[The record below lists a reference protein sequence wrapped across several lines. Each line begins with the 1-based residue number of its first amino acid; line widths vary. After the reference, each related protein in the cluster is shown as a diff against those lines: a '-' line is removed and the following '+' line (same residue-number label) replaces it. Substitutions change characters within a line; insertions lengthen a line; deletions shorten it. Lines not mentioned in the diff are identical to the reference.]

1 MVGLIF
7 AIPYGAHG
15 EAVIIAILNL
25 AAIAWYWYN
34 SVRSVEV
41 TMDGGLRF
49 WIGNYEMDIPF
60 DKVVEMRR
68 ITNECSI
75 IDPTL
80 LLYRGFLTNPG
91 DGVIIATS
99 VATPPFF
106 MWPRSAGKP
115 ERTLGPLALP
125 RLKIIFSPAG
135 GSLNFIKEVEN
146 EMRSRHEDDMNDPIR
161 HGGQGGIQPPSFDT
175 SHQPS
180 RRVGSMGSNNDYFD
194 V

>member
-1 MVGLIF
+1 
-7 AIPYGAHG
+7 
-15 EAVIIAILNL
+15 VIIAILNL
-25 AAIAWYWYN
+25 VAIAWYWYN

-68 ITNECSI
+68 VTSQCSI
-75 IDPTL
+75 FDPTL

-91 DGVIIATS
+91 DGVVIVTS

-115 ERTLGPLALP
+115 ERTMGPLALP
-125 RLKIIFSPAG
+125 RLRIIFSPAG

-146 EMRSRHEDDMNDPIR
+146 EMRSKQEDDD
-161 HGGQGGIQPPSFDT
+161 GGGMRQGGIQPPSFD
-175 SHQPS
+175 SNPS
-180 RRVGSMGSNNDYFD
+180 RRVSSMTPSNDYFD

>member
-1 MVGLIF
+1 M
-7 AIPYGAHG
+7 PYGAHG

-25 AAIAWYWYN
+25 FAIAMFWYN

-60 DKVVEMRR
+60 DKIVEMRR
-68 ITNECSI
+68 VTSECSVL
-75 IDPTL
+75 DPSL

-91 DGVIIATS
+91 DGVVIVTS

-115 ERTLGPLALP
+115 ERKIGPLALP
-125 RLKIIFSPAG
+125 RLRIIFSPAG
-135 GSLNFIKEVEN
+135 GSLNFIKEVES
-146 EMRSRHEDDMNDPIR
+146 EMRSKHEED
-161 HGGQGGIQPPSFDT
+161 GGGMRQGAGGIQPPSFD
-175 SHQPS
+175 SNNAS
-180 RRVGSMGSNNDYFD
+180 RRVGSMNPSNDYFD